1 MSQPRLAELTTLRVG
16 GPADAIV
23 AASTREE
30 IVEGIRAADAAQ
42 EPLLVLGG
50 GSNLVIDDAGWRGI
64 VLGMG
69 TSGVSVGEPTGA
81 AGGRL
86 VTVQAG
92 HDWDALVAQTVEEGL
107 SGLEALSGI
116 PGSAGATPVQNVGA
130 YGAEVS
136 NSLVRVDVF
145 DRATDQV
152 KELSVGDLR
161 MGYRDSLLKRST
173 ENGSPRYVVLEATF
187 QLFADEG
194 RPVAFAQLAQ
204 ALGVQVGQRVPAREV
219 RAAVLAL
226 RASKGMVLDR
236 HDPDTYSCGSF
247 FTNPVVSAAVAGTL
261 PEDAPRF
268 PVQESEGVKLSAAWL
283 IDHAG
288 FHKGYGLP
296 GTPGESLA
304 GGRASLSTKHTLA
317 LTNRGTANSADVLA
331 VARSV
336 RDGVRDAWGIELHHE
351 PLLINCAL

>member
-1 MSQPRLAELTTLRVG
+1 MSQVRLAELTTLRVG
-16 GPADAIV
+16 GPANTLIA
-23 AASTREE
+23 AASREE
-30 IVEGIRAADAAQ
+30 ILESVRAADAAD

-50 GSNLVIDDAGWRGI
+50 GSNLVVDDAGWRGT
-64 VLGMG
+64 VLGLG
-69 TSGVSVGEPTGA
+69 TSGVEVGKPSSA

-130 YGAEVS
+130 YGADVS
-136 NSLVRVDVF
+136 QSLVRVDVF
-145 DRATDQV
+145 DRSTDQV

-161 MGYRDSLLKRST
+161 MGYRDSLLKRSI
-173 ENGSPRYVVLEATF
+173 ENGSPRYVVLQATF

-194 RPVAFAQLAQ
+194 RPVAFSQLAQ
-204 ALGVQVGQRVPAREV
+204 ALGVQVGDRVPAQEV
-219 RAAVLAL
+219 RQAVLAL

-247 FTNPVVSAAVAGTL
+247 FTNPVVSADVAQAL
-261 PEDAPRF
+261 PENAPRF
-268 PVQESEGVKLSAAWL
+268 AVQESQGVKLSAAWL

-288 FHKGYGLP
+288 FHKGFGLQ

-317 LTNRGTANSADVLA
+317 LTNRGQASSADVLA
-331 VARSV
+331 VARAV

-351 PLLINCAL
+351 PLLINCTL